1 MTGDPEAESPESLEV
16 DSDVRMA
23 IVAFKGKENKTKN
36 YKIKRTM
43 AKVEKEL
50 SVAEKLANLYK
61 LQVLVSEIDR
71 IRNLRGEL
79 PAEVSDM
86 EAAIASLNTRVEGYY
101 NSIKEAENKIQNMQA
116 KIEEAKNLIAQYSE
130 QQNDVQNNKQYE
142 FLTKEIEYQDLEITL
157 CNKRIRESS
166 ETIEDLKARIADTTQ
181 EIDERKNDLD
191 VKRGELDEIIAE
203 TRSEEETLR
212 DKAKKL
218 EGTIDAKLL
227 SNFKRIH
234 KKAHNGLA
242 IVPIEREACG
252 GCCNKITPQRQ
263 IDVKMRK
270 KIIVCEY
277 CGRILIDEDLA
288 NENEIRRRRK
298 GLLASV

>member
-1 MTGDPEAESPESLEV
+1 MP
-16 DSDVRMA
+16 
-23 IVAFKGKENKTKN
+23 KT
-36 YKIKRTM
+36 
-43 AKVEKEL
+43 EKEL
-50 SVAEKLANLYK
+50 TVAEKLANLYK
-61 LQVLVSEIDR
+61 LQMLVSEIDR
-71 IRNLRGEL
+71 IKNLRGEL
-79 PAEVSDM
+79 PEEVADM
-86 EAAIASLNTRVEGYY
+86 EAAIDGLNKKIENYT
-101 NSIKEAENKIQNMQA
+101 NIMHEAEDKINQMQNKIA
-116 KIEEAKNLIAQYSE
+116 EAESLINQYSD

-142 FLTKEIEYQDLEITL
+142 FLCKEIEYQELEIEL

-166 ETIEDLKARIADTTQ
+166 EAIAEQEERIDRTQ
-181 EIDERKNDLD
+181 AEIAERQADLD

-212 DKAKKL
+212 DKAKKI
-218 EGTIDAKLL
+218 ENTIEPKLL
-227 SNFKRIH
+227 NNFKRIH

-242 IVPIEREACG
+242 IVPIERESCG

-277 CGRILIDEDLA
+277 CGRILIDEELA

-298 GLLASV
+298 GILANV

>member
-1 MTGDPEAESPESLEV
+1 MP
-16 DSDVRMA
+16 
-23 IVAFKGKENKTKN
+23 KT
-36 YKIKRTM
+36 
-43 AKVEKEL
+43 EKEFT
-50 SVAEKLANLYK
+50 VAEKLANLYK

-71 IRNLRGEL
+71 IKNLRGEL
-79 PAEVSDM
+79 PEEVADM
-86 EAAIASLNTRVEGYY
+86 ETAIENLNNRLNNY
-101 NSIKEAENKIQNMQA
+101 NNNIAEAENKINIMQG
-116 KIEEAKNLIAQYSE
+116 KIAEAEALIDQYTD

-142 FLTKEIEYQDLEITL
+142 FLSKEIEYQQLEIEL
-157 CNKRIRESS
+157 CNKRIRESL
-166 ETIEDLKARIADTTQ
+166 EAIEDQKNRIAGTRN
-181 EIDERKNDLD
+181 EIEERQADLD

-212 DKAKKL
+212 EKAKKI
-218 EGTIDAKLL
+218 ENTIEPKLL
-227 SNFKRIH
+227 NTFKRIH

-242 IVPIEREACG
+242 IVSIERESCG

-277 CGRILIDEDLA
+277 CGRILIDEELA

-298 GLLASV
+298 GILANV

>member
-1 MTGDPEAESPESLEV
+1 
-16 DSDVRMA
+16 
-23 IVAFKGKENKTKN
+23 
-36 YKIKRTM
+36 M

-50 SVAEKLANLYK
+50 TVAEKLTNLYK

-71 IRNLRGEL
+71 IKNLRGEL
-79 PAEVSDM
+79 PAEVADM
-86 EAAIASLNTRVEGYY
+86 EAKIDELNKRAENYN
-101 NSIKEAENKIQNMQA
+101 NSINEAQNKINNMQA
-116 KIEEAKNLIAQYSE
+116 KIAEAQQLIAQYTE

-142 FLTKEIEYQDLEITL
+142 FLTKEIEYQDLEVTL
-157 CNKRIRESS
+157 CNKRIRESMES
-166 ETIEDLKARIADTTQ
+166 IDDLKIRVEDTRH
-181 EIDERKNDLD
+181 EIEERKNDLD
-191 VKRGELDEIIAE
+191 IKRGELDEIIAE

>member
-1 MTGDPEAESPESLEV
+1 
-16 DSDVRMA
+16 MA
-23 IVAFKGKENKTKN
+23 
-36 YKIKRTM
+36 RT
-43 AKVEKEL
+43 EKEL
-50 SVAEKLANLYK
+50 TVAEKLANLYK

-79 PAEVSDM
+79 PEEVADM
-86 EAAIASLNTRVEGYY
+86 EAELEGLNTRINNYNEG
-101 NSIKEAENKIQNMQA
+101 IAEAEKKINLMQG
-116 KIEEAKNLIAQYSE
+116 KIVEAEDLIAKYTE
-130 QQNDVQNNKQYE
+130 QQNDVQNNKHYE
-142 FLTKEIEYQDLEITL
+142 FLSKEIEYQQLEIEL
-157 CNKRIRESS
+157 CNKRIRES
-166 ETIEDLKARIADTTQ
+166 IESIDDLKGRVDNTRA
-181 EIDERKNDLD
+181 EIEERQSDLD
-191 VKRGELDEIIAE
+191 IKRGELDEIIAE

-218 EGTIDAKLL
+218 ENTIDPKLL
-227 SNFKRIH
+227 TTFKRIH

-288 NENEIRRRRK
+288 NENEMRRRRK
-298 GLLASV
+298 GILANV